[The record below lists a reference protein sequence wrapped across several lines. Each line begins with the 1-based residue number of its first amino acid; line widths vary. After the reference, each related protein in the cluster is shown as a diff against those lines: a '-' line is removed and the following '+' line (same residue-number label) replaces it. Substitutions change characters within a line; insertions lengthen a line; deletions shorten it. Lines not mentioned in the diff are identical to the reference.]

1 MPPTWRRSS
10 LAGVIVALGSI
21 AAVAARSSAPS
32 AEPALVVP
40 NDNRRAAGTRIGD
53 TVAIRLVVSQAR
65 WFPGPES
72 GPSVVVDAFAEEG
85 KAPQVPAP
93 LIRVPAGTHIVATVR
108 NALPDSTVTV
118 HGLQTRPAT
127 TWDTVRVAPGE
138 THTVRFIA
146 GEPGTYSYFAT
157 IGHVMFPV
165 TERETAG
172 GAFVI
177 DSAGARADDRVF
189 VVNIW
194 GNNPD
199 PQTLTNAL
207 ALNGKTWPYTE
218 RLSASLGDS
227 VRYRIV
233 NVSLRA
239 HPMHLHGFYFRV
251 DAQGSGLADSV
262 YAPAKSRLAV
272 TESVFPR
279 GTMAIAWQPDR
290 PGNWLL
296 HCHLAFHVVPE
307 VALLE
312 APPPERH
319 DPLSHDPNRHMAG
332 LIMGITVPPPPG
344 WREPPRPDAQRLRLL
359 VQQGTRRGAA
369 PRAMGYVLHT
379 GDGPRADSVQIPG
392 PTLVLTR
399 GRPADITVIN
409 RLTEPTGVHWHG
421 IELESYSDGVAGWS
435 GIGDRIAPP
444 IAPGDSF
451 VARLTQPRAGTFI
464 YHTHLGDLEQL
475 TSGLYGAVV
484 VLEPGERFDPSRD
497 HVIVAGWDG
506 DVRPRR
512 LLINGDSA
520 PPPLVLARGQRHR
533 LRFVNI
539 GAAGFVRFSLK
550 QGTTL
555 VRWRAVAKDGAD
567 LPAVA
572 TVDGPSSVR
581 INVGET
587 FDAVFDAT
595 EPGEYEMAFDL
606 TLRPGVPGA
615 SRRQRVI
622 VR

>member
-1 MPPTWRRSS
+1 MVPTSYRRA
-10 LAGVIVALGSI
+10 LAGVVVLVVL
-21 AAVAARSSAPS
+21 AAVAAARS
-32 AEPALVVP
+32 PATLGELPLVVP
-40 NDNRRAAGTRIGD
+40 NDNRQAAGTRSWD
-53 TVAIRLVVSQAR
+53 TVTIRLVVDRAK
-65 WFPGPES
+65 WFPGAEA
-72 GPSVVVDAFAEEG
+72 GPSVVVEAFAEEG
-85 KAPQVPAP
+85 KGPQIPAP

-118 HGLQTRPAT
+118 HGLQTRPAA
-127 TWDTVRVAPGE
+127 TWDTVRLAPGD
-138 THTVRFIA
+138 TQTVRFIA
-146 GEPGTYSYFAT
+146 GEPGTYTYFAT
-157 IGHVMFPV
+157 IGRVAFPMA
-165 TERETAG
+165 ERETAG
-172 GAFVI
+172 GAFVV
-177 DSAGARADDRVF
+177 DPPGARADDRVF

-199 PQTLTNAL
+199 PQTLSNAL

-279 GTMAIAWQPDR
+279 GTVAMVWQPDR

-307 VALLE
+307 AALLE
-312 APPPERH
+312 APPLERH
-319 DPLSHDPNRHMAG
+319 DPLSHDANRHMAG
-332 LIMGITVPPPPG
+332 LIMGITVPPSRD
-344 WREPPRPDAQRLRLL
+344 WREPLRSDPQRLRLF
-359 VQQGTRRGAA
+359 VQEGARRGAA
-369 PRAMGYVLHT
+369 PRTMGYVMQA
-379 GDGPRADSVQIPG
+379 GDAPRSDSVQIPG

-399 GRPADITVIN
+399 GRPADITVVN
-409 RLTEPTGVHWHG
+409 RLKEPTGVHWHG

-435 GIGDRIAPP
+435 GMGDRVAPP

-475 TSGLYGAVV
+475 TAGLYGAVV

-512 LLINGDSA
+512 LVINGDSA

-533 LRFVNI
+533 FRFVNI
-539 GAAGFVRFSLK
+539 GAAGFVRFSLNRD
-550 QGTTL
+550 TTL

-567 LPAVA
+567 LPLATAVE
-572 TVDGPSSVR
+572 GPSTVR
-581 INVGET
+581 LNVGET
-587 FDAVFDAT
+587 FDAAFDAR
-595 EPGEYEMAFDL
+595 EPGEYQLLFDL
-606 TLRPGVPGA
+606 SLRPGIVGA
-615 SRRQRVI
+615 SRRQRVV